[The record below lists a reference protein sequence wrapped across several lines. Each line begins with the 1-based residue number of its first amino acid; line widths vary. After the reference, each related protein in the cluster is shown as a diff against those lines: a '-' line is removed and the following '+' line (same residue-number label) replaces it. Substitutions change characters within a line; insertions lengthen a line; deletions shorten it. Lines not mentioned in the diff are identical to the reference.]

1 MRTMS
6 EQRLPATQAVNE
18 LDFISHSPA
27 QTERVGQRLGE
38 QLRQGDLLLLVGTF
52 GVGKTH
58 LAKGVARGLGSDDLV
73 TSPSFVLVNEYRA
86 GPQHRRMPIYH
97 VDLYR
102 IAEEAELATIGLEEL
117 WAGDGVCLVEW
128 PERAQAVL
136 PADHLAIHIQHLSET
151 KRRMRLAPHGS
162 RYAELL
168 ALFKGAAFSG

>member
-1 MRTMS
+1 MS
-6 EQRLPATQAVNE
+6 EQRLPAAQAATE

-52 GVGKTH
+52 GAGKTH
-58 LAKGVARGLGSDDLV
+58 LTKGLARGLGSGDLV

-86 GPQHRRMPIYH
+86 GPRHGHMRIYH

-102 IAEEAELATIGLEEL
+102 VAEAAELPTIGLEEL
-117 WAGDGVCLVEW
+117 WAGDGVCIVEW
-128 PERAQAVL
+128 PERAGALL

-151 KRRMRLAPHGS
+151 KRRLRLAPSGA
-162 RYAELL
+162 RYV
-168 ALFKGAAFSG
+168 ALVGAFKGSSFS

>member
-1 MRTMS
+1 MS
-6 EQRLPATQAVNE
+6 DQRLPAVQAANE

-38 QLRQGDLLLLVGTF
+38 QLRPGDLLLLVGTF

-58 LAKGVARGLGSDDLV
+58 LVKGVARGLGADELV

-102 IAEEAELATIGLEEL
+102 IADEAGLTTIGLEEL
-117 WAGDGVCLVEW
+117 WDGAGVCLIEW
-128 PERAQAVL
+128 PERAQALL

-151 KRRMRLAPHGS
+151 KRRLRFAPAGA
-162 RYAELL
+162 RYVSLVSA
-168 ALFKGAAFSG
+168 FKDTAFG